1 MIIRLKI
8 GNTFDL
14 PGTRYSDPFYHYRTL
29 DQRHALQYWY
39 VGNKSRLEAKK
50 AEGKE
55 VKEKIITYDEYEIKF
70 ICDVDFGHIIASL
83 PLLDYF
89 VVTINDV
96 EITPEEWD
104 VERFDLPDYNESFTG
119 WKITY
124 RMNFMDSKTGNT
136 NYEVDADNHVPVA
149 SSVYISGANTIG
161 STLTGNYSYTDNEGD
176 LEGTSTFRWWRA
188 DTASQIGIAL
198 IGGATA
204 QTYDL
209 TTSDYNKYIFFEVV
223 PVALTGNTPGLSVK
237 SSGFQVETNSAPI
250 AIDLIITTPSE
261 NYEVF
266 EIWTG
271 GYDFIDSDGDSE
283 GTSLYYWQ
291 KDDDGSGDTKILV
304 GNALTFYPSSIT
316 SYVGKYLRFGIKPV
330 AVTGVNGTTIYWGG
344 WQIVNESSG

>member
-39 VGNKSRLEAKK
+39 IGNKSRLEAKK

-55 VKEKIITYDEYEIKF
+55 VKEKIITYDEFEIKF

-83 PLLDYF
+83 HLLDYL
-89 VVTINDV
+89 VLTINDV

-104 VERFDLPDYNESFTG
+104 VERFDLLDYNESFTG

-204 QTYDL
+204 QTYVI

-237 SSGFQVETNSAPI
+237 SLGFQAETNSEPTASSV
-250 AIDLIITTPSE
+250 AISSDTG
-261 NYEVF
+261 NYTINED
-266 EIWTG
+266 WTG
-271 GYDFIDSDGDSE
+271 TYVFNDSDGDSE

-291 KDDDGSGDTKILV
+291 EADDGAGTNKTLV
-304 GNALTFYPSSIT
+304 GT
-316 SYVGKYLRFGIKPV
+316 SLIHVFAGAPKIGKYGRFGIKPV
-330 AVTGVNGTTIYWGG
+330 AATGVNGTTIYW
-344 WQIVNESSG
+344 SSWHIINSLI